1 MSPQTA
7 RCVLGKW
14 EDQVTVSDLLVD
26 AFGRLP
32 DLVHSVIDGLTPDQL
47 MARLDNEANS
57 IAWLVWHLSRIQD
70 DHVADVAG
78 NPQVW
83 TASGWAQRWG
93 LPLDIADT
101 GYGHSAQQ
109 VAVVTG
115 DAEMLRG
122 YFDAVHE
129 MTLRFVR
136 TVTDSDL
143 DRIVDK
149 RWDPPVTLGVRLVSV
164 VGHGFQQS
172 GQAAYVRGILE
183 RAEHGSDS

>member
-1 MSPQTA
+1 MT
-7 RCVLGKW
+7 
-14 EDQVTVSDLLVD
+14 
-26 AFGRLP
+26 
-32 DLVHSVIDGLTPDQL
+32 
-47 MARLDNEANS
+47 RLDNEANS
-57 IAWLVWHLSRIQD
+57 IAWLIWHLSRIRD

-78 NPQVW
+78 NPQIW
-83 TASGWAQRWG
+83 TADGWAQRWG

-136 TVTDSDL
+136 TVPIPTSIAL
-143 DRIVDK
+143 S
-149 RWDPPVTLGVRLVSV
+149 TSGGTRL
-164 VGHGFQQS
+164 
-172 GQAAYVRGILE
+172 
-183 RAEHGSDS
+183 

>member
-1 MSPQTA
+1 
-7 RCVLGKW
+7 
-14 EDQVTVSDLLVD
+14 VTGSDLLVD

-32 DLVHSVIDGLTPDQL
+32 DLVHSVIDRLTPDQL

-78 NPQVW
+78 NPQIW
-83 TASGWAQRWG
+83 TAAGWAQRWG

-101 GYGHSAQQ
+101 GYGHSAHQ
-109 VAVVTG
+109 VAAVTG

-136 TVTDSDL
+136 KVTDSDL

-164 VGHGFQQS
+164 VGHGFQQG

>member
-1 MSPQTA
+1 MT
-7 RCVLGKW
+7 G
-14 EDQVTVSDLLVD
+14 SDLLVD

-47 MARLDNEANS
+47 TARLDNEANS

-78 NPQVW
+78 NPQIW
-83 TASGWAQRWG
+83 AAAGWAQRWG

-172 GQAAYVRGILE
+172 GQAAHVRGILE
-183 RAEHGSDS
+183 RAEHGPDS